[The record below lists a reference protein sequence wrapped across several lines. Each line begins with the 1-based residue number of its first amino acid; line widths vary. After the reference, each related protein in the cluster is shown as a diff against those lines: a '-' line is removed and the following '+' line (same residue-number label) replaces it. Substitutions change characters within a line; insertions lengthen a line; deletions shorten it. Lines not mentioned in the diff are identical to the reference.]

1 MKKLLHIILFTLIL
15 GIVNAQS
22 NAFEKELYIGFG
34 GGALSSSIDFQP
46 SKLQLFNMGMHAGVS
61 AKYITEKNLGL
72 LLELNYVQKG
82 WEEEFEDNPEYQYN
96 RALHYLELPFM
107 THIYFGNKVR
117 FVINAGPQISFL
129 FADNTTINDSFKNY
143 LEGAVDIDPNHPS
156 VAQYHSDLKRFDYGI
171 TGGAGIEFKSGIGN
185 FQLEG
190 RYYFGL
196 GDIFENRKSKDN
208 IFSRSANRNIVAKLT
223 YFFKL

>member
-1 MKKLLHIILFTLIL
+1 MKRIFQILLFIFTLGHL
-15 GIVNAQS
+15 SAQS
-22 NAFEKELYIGFG
+22 EDFQKELYIGFG

-46 SKLQLFNMGMHAGVS
+46 SQLQMFNMGIHAGVS

-72 LLELNYVQKG
+72 LLEINYAQKG
-82 WEEEFEDNPEYQYN
+82 WAEEFETQPDLSYS
-96 RALHYLELPFM
+96 RALHYVEMPFM
-107 THIYFGNKVR
+107 THVYFGNKVR
-117 FVINAGPQISFL
+117 FVINAGPQIGFL
-129 FADNTTINDSFKNY
+129 FADNATMSDSFKTY
-143 LEGAVDIDPNHPS
+143 LSEAVSSSPDDPS
-156 VAQYHSDLKRFDYGI
+156 VAQYTADLKRFDYGI

-196 GDIFENRKSKDN
+196 GDVFENRKSKNN
-208 IFSRSANRNIVAKLT
+208 IFNRSANRNIVAKLT